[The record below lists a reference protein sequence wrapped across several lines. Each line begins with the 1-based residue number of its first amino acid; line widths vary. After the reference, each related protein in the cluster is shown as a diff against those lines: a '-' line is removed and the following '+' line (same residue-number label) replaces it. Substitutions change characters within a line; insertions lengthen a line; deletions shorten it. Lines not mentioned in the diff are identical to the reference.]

1 MSGRDLDSIGSGSPS
16 GGGLTLRTWTWIVI
30 GLSALAFVS
39 VSLTG
44 IAALILAYLK
54 RPEARG
60 TIEETHLT
68 YMIRTFWISLGVSL
82 VAGVLLVVGVGIV
95 LFMGLAVWQLY
106 RIIRAIVLLSDN
118 RPIPDPTSWF

>member
-1 MSGRDLDSIGSGSPS
+1 MTGRNLDSIGSQLPA
-16 GGGLTLRTWTWIVI
+16 GGGLTLRNWTWIVI
-30 GLSALAFVS
+30 GLSALALIS

-60 TIEETHLT
+60 TIDETHLT
-68 YMIRTFWISLGVSL
+68 YMIRTFWISLGVGL
-82 VAGVLLVVGVGIV
+82 VAGILMIIGVGVI

-118 RPIPDPTSWF
+118 RPIPDSASWF